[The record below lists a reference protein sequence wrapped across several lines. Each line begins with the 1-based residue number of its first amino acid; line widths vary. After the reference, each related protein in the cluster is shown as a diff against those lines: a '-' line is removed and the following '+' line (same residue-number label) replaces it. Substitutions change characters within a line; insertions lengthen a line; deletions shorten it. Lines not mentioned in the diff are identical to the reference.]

1 MEEDKMDDYESHE
14 SEKLPDEDELLQYL
28 NELQTSIRE
37 FKEAITGEILKKGQL
52 VKKSTWVNSKDAA
65 GFLQVTGRTL
75 ATYRKRRLIPYR
87 KLFKTCLYN
96 YNDLLEFRNS
106 LNRK

>member
-75 ATYRKRRLIPYR
+75 AAYRKRRLIHTGNYSR
-87 KLFKTCLYN
+87 LVFTITMTCS
-96 YNDLLEFRNS
+96 NS
-106 LNRK
+106 EIL